1 MEMLVVFAVFIVL
14 VVAWL
19 FFWAIP
25 VPLWVS
31 AIAAK
36 VSISLFT
43 LVGMRLRR
51 VPPSLIVNQ
60 LIAATKAGLTV
71 KTDALE
77 AHYLAGGN
85 VSAVVNALIAADKAA
100 IDLSFER
107 ACAIDLAGRNVL
119 EAVKM
124 SVLPKVITT
133 PMTFCATINAIIHCG
148 ARPVLAAGRT
158 VIGLL
163 DPAQGLGPREITA
176 IAAAYG
182 CEATVFKKDGPD
194 HPLEAVADEFLAAV
208 AAALAAGKP
217 TSVIVL
223 GHGLPTEIQSY
234 HIRFE
239 RLAKTLLDAASAG
252 SQPQP
257 VGAEAG
263 GLAPAPDAA
272 AAPIDLSQLV
282 VICDDCFS
290 ADFHINLLGEL
301 EREAARRGRPL
312 HSLPVCIAG
321 TNRDCVGHADVGEKF
336 VPHFWRDVIE
346 LCFIRRPL
354 PEAVTLAD
362 FFGKVDNMMYG
373 YGRAPVVEDGRVAR
387 YRLVDP
393 EMVQDPVVFV
403 PLDEADLARLREIL
417 GLPADA
423 PLPRWLD
430 VG

>member
-1 MEMLVVFAVFIVL
+1 MFTTHACSALALAAWFAVTAQV
-14 VVAWL
+14 
-19 FFWAIP
+19 
-25 VPLWVS
+25 
-31 AIAAK
+31 
-36 VSISLFT
+36 
-43 LVGMRLRR
+43 
-51 VPPSLIVNQ
+51 
-60 LIAATKAGLTV
+60 AGL
-71 KTDALE
+71 KPADAPQ
-77 AHYLAGGN
+77 AGGPAEFAAFEAGIGRE
-85 VSAVVNALIAADKAA
+85 VAARLGCTDRHWRQIAPAVHHLATQHAEAITRLGPERQVAALVALAEFIDSKRQAA
-100 IDLSFER
+100 
-107 ACAIDLAGRNVL
+107 
-119 EAVKM
+119 
-124 SVLPKVITT
+124 
-133 PMTFCATINAIIHCG
+133 G

-163 DPAQGLGPREITA
+163 DPTQGLGPREITA
-176 IAAAYG
+176 IADAYG

-194 HPLEAVADEFLAAV
+194 QPLERVADEFLAAV

-217 TSVIVL
+217 TSLIVL

-239 RLAKTLLDAASAG
+239 RLAQALLDAASEG
-252 SQPQP
+252 GQPQP
-257 VGAEAG
+257 VGTEAG
-263 GLAPAPDAA
+263 GSTLAPEAA
-272 AAPIDLSQLV
+272 AVAIDLSQLV

-301 EREAARRGRPL
+301 EREAARLGRPL
-312 HSLPVCIAG
+312 ESLPVCIAG

-354 PEAVTLAD
+354 PEAVTLGD

-373 YGRAPVVEDGRVAR
+373 YGRAPVVEDGRVTG